1 MVVNA
6 PADERFCLRIRN
18 LPAVLSTE
26 AITSLISHYG
36 STRVRVL
43 QRRNAA
49 SSGKEPGAA
58 PSKQLQKAV
67 AIFATREAQQNAR
80 RRLHSLVLAGQHL
93 QVEVVG
99 DEAATASTETRP
111 QPVQTGDELPLKGQ
125 PPLPKGLP
133 PPLPPTPT
141 PMQNLLYAPAP
152 LAPHLGLHY
161 APSPLL
167 EYKYP
172 KATEGIVR
180 NIANALI
187 ALPRFYI
194 QVLHLMNKMN
204 LPPPFDEDAIP
215 GRFSTHRD
223 VTPHYC
229 ESEGIRKRTLKRRR
243 SNESSNEQIVEEDEE
258 DDSEEG
264 GNDAVKSMDHNNT
277 LGTEEV
283 HLPSSRLQSGRV
295 TEDSKS
301 VQKSSEASIQP
312 EANSSRPVLLGMP
325 FSKQNRGPETK
336 KSAALNVAFQLGTD
350 TGNTPRS
357 RRLTRPGVISENEVK
372 RQRLAQGDFQKEPLM
387 ATYSRGSPSAV
398 VVVENIAQ
406 TVDEKDLRYVFGY
419 VLPLEEALTS
429 LKIRL
434 RPGKGSAVITYPDE
448 AVAVAAVDE
457 LHGVQLEG
465 KALLVSFQST
475 SGVSEVMPS
484 VRHWTIEELAS
495 NRLHESQLA
504 LEKSTKTYQRGEPS
518 DTLYVKNLAKAVEL
532 ADLCAVF
539 GAVLPPESGP
549 DTLNIRHFTT
559 GRMKCQA
566 FVKYSTV
573 ELASSALNQVH
584 GVVLKDKPMIVCFRK
599 PQTN

>member
-1 MVVNA
+1 MAVNA

-26 AITSLISHYG
+26 AITSLISTTGLLASAYYSAG
-36 STRVRVL
+36 M
-43 QRRNAA
+43 QRRAA
-49 SSGKEPGAA
+49 RN
-58 PSKQLQKAV
+58 L
-67 AIFATREAQQNAR
+67 QNAR

-133 PPLPPTPT
+133 PPLPPTPTPT

-264 GNDAVKSMDHNNT
+264 GNDAVKNMDHNNT
-277 LGTEEV
+277 HGTEEG
-283 HLPSSRLQSGRV
+283 HYRHHGTKWACHGRFKV
-295 TEDSKS
+295 CSKS
-301 VQKSSEASIQP
+301 SDTSIQP

-398 VVVENIAQ
+398 VVVKISPKQWMKRLA
-406 TVDEKDLRYVFGY
+406 LRIRLRSAAGGGFN
-419 VLPLEEALTS
+419 S

-484 VRHWTIEELAS
+484 
-495 NRLHESQLA
+495 
-504 LEKSTKTYQRGEPS
+504 STKTYLRGEPS

-539 GAVLPPESGP
+539 VQCCLPNL
-549 DTLNIRHFTT
+549 DLTR
-559 GRMKCQA
+559 
-566 FVKYSTV
+566 
-573 ELASSALNQVH
+573 
-584 GVVLKDKPMIVCFRK
+584 
-599 PQTN
+599 

>member
-172 KATEGIVR
+172 KATEGI
-180 NIANALI
+180 
-187 ALPRFYI
+187 
-194 QVLHLMNKMN
+194 
-204 LPPPFDEDAIP
+204 
-215 GRFSTHRD
+215 
-223 VTPHYC
+223 
-229 ESEGIRKRTLKRRR
+229 
-243 SNESSNEQIVEEDEE
+243 
-258 DDSEEG
+258 
-264 GNDAVKSMDHNNT
+264 
-277 LGTEEV
+277 
-283 HLPSSRLQSGRV
+283 
-295 TEDSKS
+295 
-301 VQKSSEASIQP
+301 
-312 EANSSRPVLLGMP
+312 
-325 FSKQNRGPETK
+325 NRGPETK

-372 RQRLAQGDFQKEPLM
+372 RQRLAQG
-387 ATYSRGSPSAV
+387 
-398 VVVENIAQ
+398 
-406 TVDEKDLRYVFGY
+406 
-419 VLPLEEALTS
+419 
-429 LKIRL
+429 
-434 RPGKGSAVITYPDE
+434 
-448 AVAVAAVDE
+448 
-457 LHGVQLEG
+457 
-465 KALLVSFQST
+465 
-475 SGVSEVMPS
+475 
-484 VRHWTIEELAS
+484 
-495 NRLHESQLA
+495 
-504 LEKSTKTYQRGEPS
+504 
-518 DTLYVKNLAKAVEL
+518 
-532 ADLCAVF
+532 
-539 GAVLPPESGP
+539 
-549 DTLNIRHFTT
+549 
-559 GRMKCQA
+559 
-566 FVKYSTV
+566 
-573 ELASSALNQVH
+573 
-584 GVVLKDKPMIVCFRK
+584 
-599 PQTN
+599 